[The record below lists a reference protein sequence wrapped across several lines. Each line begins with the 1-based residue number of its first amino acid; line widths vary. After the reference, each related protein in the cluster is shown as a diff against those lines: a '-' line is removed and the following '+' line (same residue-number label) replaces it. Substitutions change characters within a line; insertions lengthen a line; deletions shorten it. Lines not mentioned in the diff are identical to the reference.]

1 MARRVGAQDYF
12 DVTMDLL
19 ASEGYPALK
28 QQRLCRALGVTTG
41 SFYTHFGS
49 WQEFTGRFLEHWT
62 EQRTLQI
69 AELADQA
76 EDPVAALALLRERA
90 LTTPHRSEAA
100 IRAWSLA
107 DPTVAATQ
115 ARVDHL
121 REEAIFRAMS
131 KMFDDAEEARH
142 FARTAMYV
150 LVGFEQIEANDARPE
165 HLDAALQ
172 RMLVAVIAASG
183 WSAGA
188 TGAAGATGSMR
199 AR

>member
-19 ASEGYPALK
+19 AAEGYPALK
-28 QQRLCRALGVTTG
+28 QQRLCQALGVTTG

-49 WQEFTGRFLEHWT
+49 WQDFTGRFLEHWT

-76 EDPVAALALLRERA
+76 EDPIAALTLLRERA
-90 LTTPHRSEAA
+90 LSTPHRSEAA

-115 ARVDHL
+115 ARVDRL

-142 FARTAMYV
+142 FARMAMFT

-165 HLDAALQ
+165 HLDAVLQ
-172 RMLVAVIAASG
+172 RILVAVVEASG
-183 WSAGA
+183 WTTEAVRS
-188 TGAAGATGSMR
+188 R
-199 AR
+199 

>member
-1 MARRVGAQDYF
+1 MGAQDYF

-19 ASEGYPALK
+19 AAEGYPALK
-28 QQRLCRALGVTTG
+28 QQRLCQALGVTTG

-49 WQEFTGRFLEHWT
+49 WQDFTGRFLEHWT

-76 EDPVAALALLRERA
+76 EDPIAALTLLRERA
-90 LTTPHRSEAA
+90 LSTPHRSEAA

-115 ARVDHL
+115 ARVDRL

-142 FARTAMYV
+142 FARMAMFT

-165 HLDAALQ
+165 HLDAVLQ
-172 RMLVAVIAASG
+172 RILVAVVEASG
-183 WSAGA
+183 WTTEAVRS
-188 TGAAGATGSMR
+188 R
-199 AR
+199 